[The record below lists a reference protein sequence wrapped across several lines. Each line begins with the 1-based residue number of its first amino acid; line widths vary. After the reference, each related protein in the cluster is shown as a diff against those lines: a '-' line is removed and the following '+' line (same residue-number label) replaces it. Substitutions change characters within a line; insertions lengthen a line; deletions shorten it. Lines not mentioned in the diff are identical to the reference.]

1 MQLTVGDLA
10 RRSGLTVRT
19 LHHFDQIGLLRPAA
33 RSAAGYRLYG
43 RDDVARLH
51 GIQAL
56 RQLGLPLQQIAA
68 VLDGDGGALPL
79 VVARQIHALD
89 AQIAQASAL
98 RSQLGLLMDRFSAGS
113 QPALGEWLE
122 ALAVMAAYARHFS
135 PDEIR
140 SLLGNWQAVQAE
152 WAPLLARVQAAMGA
166 GLPATDAQ
174 VQPLAQQWMGLIHH
188 WLGGDFTL
196 IERWGAMY
204 LGEPQAR
211 RAGGP
216 DLAMVRYIA
225 QATSLR
231 LAAWQRHFTLAELG
245 RFRHV
250 GAAAWR
256 QLADDAQALITNAAP
271 LDAAPWQ
278 ALGARLQG
286 LLQQLS
292 GHDPVLLLQ
301 LQHALAAEPLLRA
314 GLPLPAALLAQL
326 QAVAAVSP
334 SASGR
339 TAAARPRRAARSA
352 TPSRRT
358 SPG

>member
-1 MQLTVGDLA
+1 MQLTVGELA
-10 RRSGLTVRT
+10 TRSGLTVRT
-19 LHHFDQIGLLRPAA
+19 LHHFDQIGLLRPLA

-56 RQLGLPLQQIAA
+56 RQLGLPLQQIAS
-68 VLDGDGGALPL
+68 VLDGDGAALPL

-98 RSQLGLLMDRFSAGS
+98 RSQLGLLMDRFSAGT
-113 QPALGEWLE
+113 QPALGDWLQ
-122 ALAVMAAYARHFS
+122 ALAEMAAYARHFS
-135 PDEIR
+135 ADEIR
-140 SLLGNWQAVQAE
+140 RLLGNWQAVQAE
-152 WAPLLARVQAAMGA
+152 WPPLLAQVRAAMAA
-166 GLPATDAQ
+166 GLPATDSQ

-196 IERWGAMY
+196 IERWGRMV

-211 RAGGP
+211 RPGGP
-216 DLAMVRYIA
+216 DLVMVRYIE
-225 QATSLR
+225 QATTLR
-231 LAAWQRHFTLAELG
+231 LAAWQRHFSLADLG

-250 GAAAWR
+250 GADDWR
-256 QLADDAQALITNAAP
+256 QLADDGQALINSATP

-278 ALGARLQG
+278 ALAARLQG

-292 GHDPVLLLQ
+292 GHDPLRLQ
-301 LQHALAAEPLLRA
+301 ALQRALAAEPLLRA

-326 QAVAAVSP
+326 QALAAVSP
-334 SASGR
+334 SAPARS
-339 TAAARPRRAARSA
+339 AAARPRRAARSA
-352 TPSRRT
+352 TPSGRT